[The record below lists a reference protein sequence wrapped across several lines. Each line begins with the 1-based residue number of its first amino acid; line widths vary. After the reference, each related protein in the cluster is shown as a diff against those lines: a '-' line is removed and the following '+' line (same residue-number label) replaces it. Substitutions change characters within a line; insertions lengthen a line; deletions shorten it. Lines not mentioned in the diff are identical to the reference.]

1 MTTAS
6 GSLRGLTR
14 RPLASA
20 GPRVGHSRR
29 RRIAG
34 LVIVLAAL
42 VVVWEGAK
50 WLGGDPWR
58 IHGTVAGLQIDYEHV
73 PPFKWRI
80 ADDLSLPH
88 VWDVVRAFVDPAQ
101 RAGPPLGLVLLGQA
115 LFTFAE
121 ALAGFVL
128 GGLLGLALGVFFVH
142 SRLAERALVPY
153 VVASQTVPILAI
165 APIVVV
171 AIKADWVSVMAVSA
185 YLTFFPVTIA
195 SLRGL
200 RAVDPRSI
208 ELFRSYAAT
217 RRQILWQLRLP
228 TSVPYLFAAFRVAAA
243 ASIIGAIIGEQTA
256 GVAAGLGSAILNY
269 NQYYVSAPERLWA
282 TIVMC
287 TFLGLFFV
295 GAINVAETIVARGRY
310 RPVEGLV

>member
-6 GSLRGLTR
+6 GSLRRASG
-14 RPLASA
+14 RPMTAA
-20 GPRVGHSRR
+20 APRTGHSRR
-29 RRIAG
+29 RRLAG
-34 LVIVLAAL
+34 LVVVLVAL
-42 VVVWEGAK
+42 AIVWEGAK

-58 IHGTVAGLQIDYEHV
+58 IHGNVAGLQIDYEHL
-73 PPFKWRI
+73 PPFAWRI

-88 VWDVVRAFVDPAQ
+88 VWDVVRAFIDPAQ
-101 RAGPPLGLVLLGQA
+101 RGGPPLGAVLLGQA
-115 LFTFAE
+115 TFTFAE
-121 ALAGFVL
+121 AIAGFVI
-128 GGLLGLALGVFFVH
+128 GGALGLALGILFVH

-171 AIKADWVSVMAVSA
+171 AIKADWLSVMAVAA

-200 RAVDPRSI
+200 RAVDQRAI

-217 RRQILWQLRLP
+217 RRQVLWRLRLP
-228 TSVPYLFAAFRVAAA
+228 ASVPYLFAGFRVAAA

-256 GVAAGLGSAILNY
+256 GVASGLGSAIINY
-269 NQYYVSAPERLWA
+269 NQYYISAPERLWA

-295 GAINVAETIVARGRY
+295 GAINIAETIVMRGRY
-310 RPVEGLV
+310 RPVEGLQ